1 MANSVVDAF
10 KNSMTKNNK
19 TDNKDNEFG
28 EN

>member
-1 MANSVVDAF
+1 MVDAL
-10 KNSMTKNNK
+10 KNSMTKNK

>member
-1 MANSVVDAF
+1 MANSMVDAL
-10 KNSMTKNNK
+10 KNSMTKNK